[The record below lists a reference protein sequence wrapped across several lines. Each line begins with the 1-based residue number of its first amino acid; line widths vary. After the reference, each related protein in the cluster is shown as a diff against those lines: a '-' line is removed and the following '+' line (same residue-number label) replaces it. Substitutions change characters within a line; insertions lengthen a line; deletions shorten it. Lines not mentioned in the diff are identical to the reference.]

1 MIKKENILKIKAVL
15 LVIWLIET
23 GKQSNLNEKF

>member
-1 MIKKENILKIKAVL
+1 MIKKNILKIKAVL
-15 LVIWLIET
+15 LVIWLIEN